1 MKNKWVI
8 TIVILIVFIS
18 VISLFVIKSSASQDS
33 VYVEGC
39 TPYNIEIEKGKSPSS
54 VVISWKSKEKC
65 SAYILYGKEVGGLD
79 MVAVDLENE
88 IKSNEH
94 RVTIQNLVST
104 KKYYYVIVSNDVIY
118 GKDGLP
124 LQFSIDSL

>member
-1 MKNKWVI
+1 
-8 TIVILIVFIS
+8 
-18 VISLFVIKSSASQDS
+18 
-33 VYVEGC
+33 
-39 TPYNIEIEKGKSPSS
+39 
-54 VVISWKSKEKC
+54 
-65 SAYILYGKEVGGLD
+65 

-94 RVTIQNLVST
+94 MVTIQNLVST
-104 KKYYYVIVSNDVIY
+104 KKYYFVIVSNDVIY

>member
-1 MKNKWVI
+1 MKNKWI
-8 TIVILIVFIS
+8 FMIVILIISIS
-18 VISLFVIKSSASQDS
+18 VISLFVIKSSASQGS

-39 TPYNIEIEKGKSPSS
+39 TPYNIEIKKGNTSGS

-65 SAYILYGKEVGGLD
+65 SAYLLYGKEADGLD
-79 MVAVDLENE
+79 MVGVDLKNN
-88 IKSNEH
+88 IKSNDH
-94 RVTIQNLVST
+94 IVTIENLVST
-104 KKYYYVIVSNDVIY
+104 KIYYFVIVSNDVIY

>member
-1 MKNKWVI
+1 MKNKGI
-8 TIVILIVFIS
+8 LIIVILIISIS

-39 TPYNIEIEKGKSPSS
+39 TPYNIEIKKGDASSS

-65 SAYILYGKEVGGLD
+65 SAYLLYGKEPDGLD
-79 MVAVDLENE
+79 MVGVDLKND
-88 IKSNEH
+88 IKSKEH
-94 RVTIQNLVST
+94 IVTIQNLVST
-104 KKYYYVIVSNDVIY
+104 KIYYFVIVSNDVIY